1 MSASRPKN
9 KKIIPPA
16 GPSTHPKLTPKPIKK
31 PIPLKSPVNGIK
43 RHVPPPPSA
52 EVISLMEKGKGKAK
66 QSSVPRSIQTISSD
80 DEDEEEDFEE
90 VPIPSAAGPSSPYPG
105 TPNTTGNITA
115 GNTPGTNT
123 TAPSIDYDL
132 EGYGDSD
139 DESGDGE
146 NDGVIHLEIGGETAE
161 EKAKRIALALR
172 KKPMTSKDRAIR
184 LEIHKMHVIAL
195 LASTRIRNRWCC
207 NTLLKARLLSLLPHP
222 LQAAFNIPP
231 SRFPDKAQRS
241 RLFFDALQDLV
252 TWWSQSFF
260 DISDPTLGLR
270 TRPWDEIQEII
281 DELPKLTRADLTPG
295 HYLATSKEK
304 GKEREDAL
312 DRMSIDSGSEKLRS
326 VNSLMKKALQ
336 QEGSRDISAQ
346 LFVALARAC
355 GLGARL
361 VVSLQAVP
369 WRAEKVVHKKKPT
382 GAGRGGRTVAS
393 RQGMGPTSDEDEDEE
408 DEFEEVPIPGGEEET
423 KERKNNIRAAGTR
436 RLQDPTDLYR
446 LRAPKP
452 APQTVGR
459 PSKPKSKVKKDLSE
473 QPPVFW
479 VEIFSRSD
487 QRWIP
492 VDPVRGTIRK
502 KNHYE
507 PTSDSGPIRMVY
519 VVAFEEDGF
528 ARDVT
533 LRYTKNFGAKISK
546 LRVPAKKDEPDW
558 WETVT
563 GFLSRPYRLNRDEL
577 EDAELETSQ
586 YSEGMPMHMSGF
598 KDHPIY
604 VLERHLKREEIIQPK
619 REIGRFRGEPV
630 YRRANVLTCKTAET
644 WMRVGRRVKDKQ
656 EPLKW
661 VKQRAV
667 TLQKRRA
674 QELAVQETGEAI
686 QQGLYADYQTELY
699 IPPPIKDGVIPQN
712 SFGNIDLYAPSMLPA
727 GAVHLPYKGIAKV
740 AKNLDISYAEA
751 CTGFEFKKQ
760 RAIPVINGIVVAKDM
775 EEMVMDA
782 YAESAAAAEEK
793 ERMKKEEKALKRW
806 AKLINGLRVR
816 LRLQAEYGTG
826 EQLDETSALNPL
838 ADPVTASNDTATKE
852 KKSAASVLAAAHQQ
866 GHANWKEKVRGKSS
880 TPKSES
886 EEEEEMEDVPIP
898 HDEQSK
904 PTPPAEQH
912 GQDVQ
917 NHSAKENAE
926 AVKEEQASEIEEWE
940 EASQPEENSPEDGFE
955 ASQPVPLPS
964 TGRTTRITLRLNGQN
979 GNNTT
984 NSTRIQRPARRASV
998 RSTRKRKAD
1007 TQSDEEKVDE
1017 LSEVDIIDDEEDAE
1031 ETEERPKRS
1040 TRNRGESKSASKP
1053 APKRSRA
1060 KPPARKPPAAAS
1072 TNSGMTRSLRSRA
1085 PKSAQQEQEEK
1096 EKRERMLE
1104 ALEEDSDV
1112 DME

>member
-1 MSASRPKN
+1 MSASRPKS
-9 KKIIPPA
+9 KKIIPRA
-16 GPSTHPKLTPKPIKK
+16 QPSTHPKFTPKATKAG
-31 PIPLKSPVNGIK
+31 PVHKTPPNRTR
-43 RHVPPPPSA
+43 RHVPPSPSA
-52 EVISLMEKGKGKAK
+52 EVRSLMEKGKGKAK
-66 QSSVPRSIQTISSD
+66 ETSAPLSVYSVSS
-80 DEDEEEDFEE
+80 EDENEDDDFEE
-90 VPIPSAAGPSSPYPG
+90 VPIPSAAGPSSPYPV
-105 TPNTTGNITA
+105 TPTTNGHITA
-115 GNTPGTNT
+115 GTTPGTAT

-132 EGYGDSD
+132 EGYDRDSD
-139 DESGDGE
+139 DESGEGE
-146 NDGVIHLEIGGETAE
+146 DDGVIHLEIGGETAE
-161 EKAKRIALALR
+161 EKAKRIALAMR

-184 LEIHKMHVIAL
+184 LEIHKMHVISL
-195 LASTRIRNRWCC
+195 LASAQIRNRWCN

-222 LQAAFNIPP
+222 LQTAFNIPP
-231 SRFPDKAQRS
+231 SRFPDRAQRS

-281 DELPKLTRADLTPG
+281 DPLPKLTRADLTPG
-295 HYLATSKEK
+295 HYLSTSREK
-304 GKEREDAL
+304 VKEREEAL
-312 DRMSIDSGSEKLRS
+312 EKMSIGAGAEKLRS
-326 VNSLMKKALQ
+326 VNSMMKKALQ

-346 LFVALARAC
+346 LFVALSRAC

-361 VVSLQAVP
+361 VTSLQPVP
-369 WRAEKVVHKKKPT
+369 WRAEKVTAKKKPV
-382 GAGRGGRTVAS
+382 GAGRGGRSMAS
-393 RQGMGPTSDEDEDEE
+393 RQGMGPTTDEDEDEE
-408 DEFEEVPIPGGEEET
+408 DEFEEVPIPGGDEP

-446 LRAPKP
+446 LRQPKP

-459 PSKPKSKVKKDLSE
+459 PSKPKSKLKQDLSE

-479 VEIFSRSD
+479 AEIFSRSD

-492 VDPVRGTIRK
+492 VDPVQGIIRK
-502 KNHYE
+502 KTHYE

-519 VVAFEEDGF
+519 VVAYEEDGF

-546 LRVPAKKDEPDW
+546 LRVPARKDEQEW
-558 WETVT
+558 WESTM
-563 GFLSRPYRLNRDEL
+563 GFLTRPYRLNRDEL

-586 YSEGMPMHMSGF
+586 ISEGMPMHMSGF

-619 REIGRFRGEPV
+619 TQVGKFRGEAV
-630 YRRANVLTCKTAET
+630 YRRANVVACKTAET

-686 QQGLYADYQTELY
+686 QQGLYAEYQTEFY

-712 SFGNIDLYAPSMLPA
+712 SFGNIDLYAPTMLPA

-740 AKNLDISYAEA
+740 AKNLGISYAEA

-760 RAIPVINGIVVAKDM
+760 RAIPVISGIVVAKEN

-826 EQLDETSALNPL
+826 KQLDESSALNPL
-838 ADPVTASNDTATKE
+838 ADPSTGPTEAQSKT

-866 GHANWKEKVRGKSS
+866 GTASWTDKVRERSPS
-880 TPKSES
+880 PKSES
-886 EEEEEMEDVPIP
+886 EEEMEAVEVQPVAETTQPAIIPGEEEVMVDKDEDVKPIAVES
-898 HDEQSK
+898 DSD
-904 PTPPAEQH
+904 T
-912 GQDVQ
+912 
-917 NHSAKENAE
+917 E
-926 AVKEEQASEIEEWE
+926 AVE
-940 EASQPEENSPEDGFE
+940 
-955 ASQPVPLPS
+955 VPPS
-964 TGRTTRITLRLNGQN
+964 SGRTTRITLRLNG
-979 GNNTT
+979 NTT
-984 NSTRIQRPARRASV
+984 NAQPARRASA
-998 RSTRKRKAD
+998 RSTRKRKA
-1007 TQSDEEKVDE
+1007 QE
-1017 LSEVDIIDDEEDAE
+1017 SEDGSQLTEEEDAE
-1031 ETEERPKRS
+1031 DAKPKRAA
-1040 TRNRGESKSASKP
+1040 RGKG
-1053 APKRSRA
+1053 R
-1060 KPPARKPPAAAS
+1060 AS
-1072 TNSGMTRSLRSRA
+1072 TTPAKRTRKTAVAPPPTEGVTRSLRSRK
-1085 PKSAQQEQEEK
+1085 PKSAEQEREEE
-1096 EKRERMLE
+1096 EKRRRMRE
-1104 ALEEDSDV
+1104 ALGEDSEV